1 MPPLVNT
8 LLNNETADE
17 VGNLEPVLGDA
28 PDVPMCQVL
37 RPIVEHHLSRLSLRK
52 TLGWS
57 GILYG

>member
-37 RPIVEHHLSRLSLRK
+37 RPIVEHHLS
-52 TLGWS
+52 
-57 GILYG
+57 